1 MKKITA
7 YGFIIAML
15 VFCSVG
21 VSHAAIGS
29 STSSTTTA
37 TKTIAHKSKK
47 SASSIS
53 SLRKAVKVAAAI
65 DCGCGVCDSKGCTPC
80 HGKNCYYCVA
90 KALDTKECGCGDCSA
105 KGCNSCGPG
114 CDVCKFNLSP
124 AANGTIPGAG
134 MNMKSDK
141 KSDSK

>member
-1 MKKITA
+1 MKKLTA

-15 VFCSVG
+15 AFCSVNISRADSG
-21 VSHAAIGS
+21 TAK
-29 STSSTTTA
+29 TA
-37 TKTIAHKSKK
+37 TTKTVHKAKR
-47 SASSIS
+47 SANSGADMQ
-53 SLRKAVKVAAAI
+53 KAVKVAAAI
-65 DCGCGVCDSKGCTPC
+65 DCGCGSCASKGCTPC

-105 KGCNSCGPG
+105 GGCKSCGPG

-141 KSDSK
+141 KGGTK